1 MCARKGGLYPYVST
15 NSVFVKR
22 PTPTLPVREGEWM
35 RDEGKGKVVA
45 VIATTRQRRREEGK
59 TKEKSE
65 ESKER
70 E

>member
-15 NSVFVKR
+15 SNVFVKR

-35 RDEGKGKVVA
+35 RDEW
-45 VIATTRQRRREEGK
+45 K

-65 ESKER
+65 EKQAKSEASKER
-70 E
+70 SK

>member
-1 MCARKGGLYPYVST
+1 
-15 NSVFVKR
+15 VFVKR

-65 ESKER
+65 EKQVKREASKER
-70 E
+70 EQRVKRDK